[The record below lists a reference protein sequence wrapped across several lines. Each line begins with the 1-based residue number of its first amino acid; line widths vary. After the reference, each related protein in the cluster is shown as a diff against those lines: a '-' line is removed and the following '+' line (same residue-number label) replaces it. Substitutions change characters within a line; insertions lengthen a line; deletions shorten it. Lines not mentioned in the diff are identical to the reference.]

1 MEHDVALPV
10 NRRLVLDS
18 MPESLADATATDMG
32 LSAPLPARPSDLP
45 HLAGSELRLFLASPS
60 KLHQAILLN
69 ELLQPPLALR
79 PPARRRP

>member
-32 LSAPLPARPSDLP
+32 LSAPLPARPAEP
-45 HLAGSELRLFLASPS
+45 PPLAGSDLRLLLTSPS
-60 KLHQAILLN
+60 KLHQAIILN

-79 PPARRRP
+79 PPAGRRS